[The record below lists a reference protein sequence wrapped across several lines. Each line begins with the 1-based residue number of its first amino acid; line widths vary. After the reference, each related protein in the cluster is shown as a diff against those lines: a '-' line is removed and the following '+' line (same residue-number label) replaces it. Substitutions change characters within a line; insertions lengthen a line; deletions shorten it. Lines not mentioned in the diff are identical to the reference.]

1 VFRRHL
7 TSNFE
12 DLNLHLSPS
21 ATMPA
26 EVRRKLNFGF
36 DSGIFISEPDGS
48 MYAFFEVGEQ

>member
-1 VFRRHL
+1 
-7 TSNFE
+7 
-12 DLNLHLSPS
+12 
-21 ATMPA
+21 MPA